1 MRRFSSFTRL
11 SVVCSFV
18 LVTACGDKSPKVSA
32 GSEVPVIGQVLPG
45 RGPTEGGTVA
55 LIKGLNFRQG
65 ATVTFGNTAATFVRV
80 IDATTIT
87 VVTPPNEAGRVNVV
101 VASAEGQSTTFK
113 DGFEYYVKDGTTAA
127 PPTLSSIAPNTGPAS
142 GGTVALVTGAGLQAG
157 AILLVGRAPASD
169 VVVSGATT
177 LSGVLPANPVG
188 TADVEVTNPDG
199 QTALLPGAFAY
210 AEAEGV
216 GPVVTAVSPLAGS
229 TTGGTTVT
237 IGGSNFRPGALVFFG
252 GRAAALV
259 STTPVAVVV
268 TTPASG
274 PGVVDVAV
282 TNPDGRSA
290 IARGAYNYYV
300 GGPVIARV
308 TPAFGPLDGGTE
320 VVIDG
325 RNFQQRVLGTLDGR
339 ALQNVRRLDDRS
351 IAAVTPRGAMA
362 GAVDVRVENEDGQGD
377 TLVNGF
383 AYGNAPPPTFG
394 LSRVTPEVGPIA
406 GGTRVTVIGSGFSSS
421 ATVTFGG
428 QPATGVQV
436 VGGATLSCVT
446 PAGMIGP
453 VEVVVSQNGESRR
466 LALGFWYFDPAR
478 RGPTPSIA
486 AVTPALGPV
495 AGGSTVL
502 VTGNG
507 FADGARVFFGTKAAT
522 ATTFITSTS
531 LTAVTP
537 MGDATGPVDV
547 RVQNPDGQV
556 VTLNQGFV
564 YVDAALLG
572 PAPTIT
578 SVTPNTGGSADETAV
593 VIAAQNVTAGALVF
607 AGGRPAKNVMLRTG
621 SVDATVGPD
630 SPGAV
635 DVVIT
640 NPDGQSARAV
650 NGFTYSRSPP
660 TLSSIT
666 PNTVPVG
673 GALKVLLSGRGFVS
687 GATVTIGT
695 QLVATTFVDSTLLFV
710 NTPANPAGQVDV
722 TVTNPDGQTSRLV
735 NGLTYANIMLGNAPT
750 LTSVAP
756 ARGPITGGTIALL
769 VGTNLAQGARVLFG
783 ATAATRVTVMSDTRL
798 SCQVPA
804 GMAGLTDITVVNPD
818 GQSAQLLQ
826 GFRYVDPST
835 LGAGPVLASVT
846 PATGNSAGGTQTV
859 LTGSGFA
866 QGMLVFFGGFSATAS
881 SVQNPGIAQA
891 TTAGGPTGQVDV
903 AVTNPDGQSSILTN
917 GFSYTPRPE
926 PQTIFPAEGPTGGGS
941 TFTIAGRN
949 FSAGARVFFGTTE
962 ATTAMVM
969 SPTVITGTTPAR
981 AAGAVD
987 VRVQNPDGQTGA
999 LTMGFTYNAPPTV
1012 ALVRPGAGPVAGGST
1027 LFITGTGFRPGA
1039 TVAIGGAMATAVR
1052 VVSDTQLYAVTP
1064 AGAPGA
1070 ADVVVTTPDQQS
1082 VTLARGFR
1090 YDVPDALARAQ
1101 MMQPAVYVPMARD
1114 DAQYRTDLGVINLSG
1129 SGVTVTIATVD
1140 TAGVQQGS
1148 RVLTAQVPAFGRT
1161 LVADV
1166 LRFVEG
1172 ATGQL
1177 NKTASVVVTADG
1189 PVMAFSVVTD
1199 RVTSDSSVVQGSTTA
1214 RSGNRLVVPF
1224 VSSVGVFRT
1233 WLTVRNVGS
1242 TAVALDITAR
1252 DAAGMQLGRLTAV
1265 SVPANGLYSTDDV
1278 LGAMSVMGAVASLD
1292 VQGPTGAN
1300 LVGAVRVYSTGR
1312 FGGVLAAR
1320 SVTEAARS
1328 QVLAYL
1334 PDTSSETSSFSLMNT
1349 EATAGMASLELRSA
1363 SGTVLGTQ
1371 SVMVPA
1377 NGFVVVND
1385 LARTLLGNTNPT
1397 QTQSSLHVTS
1407 STRMLASASVL
1418 TIANSDLRL
1427 ANSRPGGGVRLVLP
1441 FADGRTSLAVVNVG
1455 VAAANLELQLVV
1467 DSGSPRGTPLRV
1479 TVAPRASFQAGLLL
1493 SSLGAG
1499 ASSGYVEV
1507 RSLNGMPLVA
1517 TARVGTDAANPTGD
1531 ALDLGQVIT
1540 TPTVTQVRPATG
1552 PATGGTMSRL
1562 TGAFLL
1568 PGLQV
1573 LYGERPSPRAQ
1584 TAAFDTAVAVSPG
1597 GMNGQVVDVTALN
1610 VDGATGTLP
1619 MGFTYVD
1626 PPTLSAPPTV
1636 ASVTPQNLSTLGGTA
1651 MQVNG
1656 NNFVS
1661 QALAFVGLSPVAG
1674 ATQVNPNRVDGAA
1687 PAGPIGPAD
1696 VTVTNPDG
1704 QSATLTGAVTYV
1716 VPPPSIQTLT
1726 PNAGPGRGGATVRIT
1741 GSGFQVGASV
1751 GFGASSAPVV
1761 TVLSPTDLDAVTP
1774 MGADG
1779 PVNVT
1784 VVNPD
1789 GQSTTSNNAYTY
1801 VAPPTVAQVQPTSGS
1816 TAGGT
1821 LITITGTFLRQGA
1834 TVSVG
1839 ANACAMVNVAMG
1851 GTTIT
1856 CNVPAGTAGPV
1867 ALTVTNPDG
1876 QVGLLNNAFTYL
1888 APIPPPVV
1896 TGVTPSFA
1904 ATTGGTQVTIQGSGF
1919 QAGATV
1925 RFGAIA
1931 SNAVTVVS
1939 PSAIIA
1945 TAPGV
1950 ASVGAV
1956 DLTVTNPD
1964 TQFGRLAGGFTY
1976 FQPADLPN
1984 ITVVQL
1990 TPTEGPPSGGTT
2002 VFISGAG
2009 FKVGVTVRFGA
2020 NPATNVQYLGPSA
2033 LLVTAP
2039 AGALG
2044 PTPVTATN
2052 PDGATNT
2059 LANAFTYSTGVLF
2072 QPPPARLP
2080 LTNERGYETTTLFDF
2095 DGDGDLDAFLGR
2107 RRVACDSDGD
2117 DQLWVNS
2124 SGSFANLASFPGDV
2138 GRTTVAA
2145 LAFDIEGNGTRD
2157 LFVLA
2162 DDSWNQRPS
2171 VYRNAPL
2178 GSFTRFDQPALSF
2191 LSCCSG
2197 PQVRNGATGDLN
2209 GDSFQDVFAATSGV
2223 DFMYLNQRDGGFVGT
2238 RAGLPTPGGVGIND
2252 DSRDVCIAD
2261 FDRDG
2266 DDDVFVVNSSN
2277 QQANY
2282 YLQGPAGTFT
2292 LSNSLIPIVGG
2303 AANGCVSGVFRN
2315 GSNVR
2320 DLVVVRD
2327 GQPYQY
2333 LRNDGLGRFTDES
2346 TLSIFRLPNP
2356 APSNRIGYPT
2366 AIGMTRGVE
2375 AVDLDTD
2382 GDLDLVMNHVDL
2394 SPRIQAYLN
2403 DGFGNFTLG
2412 TASRVPAPPGSNN
2425 VTLDGEF
2432 NAIGDLNSDG
2442 RPDVLV
2448 TGEGVQPR
2456 LLFGGNNGVLTY
2468 STFRTLPEQSYCV
2481 QEAVAFDADRDGD
2494 QDLFSVSG
2502 CRYSMADSQ
2511 IFNREDANCRSNT
2524 VHLWLNDGAGGFTD
2538 DTTNRFPAFPRNATS
2553 VAHGDI
2559 DRDGD
2564 DDLVVVTSGVGT
2576 SGGSSRESATWLFL
2590 NNGSGVF
2597 TQAPPIRVPQEAFFA
2612 TDVELVDVNRD
2623 NALDMVVTVDGW
2635 SCGNGG
2641 LRLWLNT
2648 GNGFFFNASNQ
2659 LPYTTFPNVLST
2671 NCDQF
2676 MPRAFTSADFNGDTF
2691 PDLYVVGNGRNRML
2705 FNRGTIQPGF
2715 YTDVTSS
2722 NVPNVSNQ
2730 SLGVVTGD
2738 LNNDGFADLFACNAD
2753 TDRINLGNPLGIL
2766 SDVTATNWPVESQ
2779 FPRVQF
2785 PGCTTARTPISSP
2798 SCALGDVDNDGDV
2811 DIVLAG
2817 GDASSFNL
2825 RNRLLLNTGT
2835 ANFQDRTTASF
2846 PLHDTAYTEKVL
2858 LFRANNDTRLDLFVG
2873 NCGQPYVMLNGP

>member
-1 MRRFSSFTRL
+1 MRSVSRIAL
-11 SVVCSFV
+11 SGLV
-18 LVTACGDKSPKVSA
+18 LVCAAGCGDKSPKVVA

-55 LIKGLNFRQG
+55 VIKGLNFRQG
-65 ATVTFGNTAATFVRV
+65 ATVTFGATAASFVRV
-80 IDATTIT
+80 VDATTIT
-87 VVTPPNEAGRVNVV
+87 VVTPPGTVGRVNVV
-101 VASAEGQSTTFK
+101 VASAEGQATTFK
-113 DGFEYYVKDGTTAA
+113 DGFEYYAKDGTTAA
-127 PPTLSSIAPNTGPAS
+127 PPTISAILPNTGPSS
-142 GGTVALVTGAGLQAG
+142 GGTVAFVTGTGLQTG
-157 AILLVGRAPASD
+157 AILLVGRAPATD
-169 VVVSGATT
+169 VVVVTATSM
-177 LSGVLPANPVG
+177 SGVLSANAVG

-199 QTALLPGAFAY
+199 QTARLEGAFAY
-210 AEAEGV
+210 AEADGV
-216 GPVVTAVSPLAGS
+216 GPVISIVSPIAGS
-229 TTGGTTVT
+229 TTGGTVVT
-237 IGGSNFRPGALVFFG
+237 IGGSNFRSGALVFFG
-252 GRAAALV
+252 GRRATV
-259 STTPVAVVV
+259 TGTTPVAISVESP
-268 TTPASG
+268 PAG

-282 TNPDGRSA
+282 TNPDGRSSV
-290 IARGAYNYYV
+290 ARGAYNYYV
-300 GGPVIARV
+300 GGPVISRI
-308 TPAFGPLDGGTE
+308 TPSFGPVDGGTDL
-320 VVIDG
+320 VIDG
-325 RNFQQRVLGTLDGR
+325 RNFQQRATGTIGGR
-339 ALQNVRRLDDRS
+339 ALQNVRRIDERS
-351 IAAVTPRGAMA
+351 ITATTPRGAMP
-362 GAVDVRVENEDGQGD
+362 GAVDVRVENDDGQSD
-377 TLVNGF
+377 TLLSGF
-383 AYGNAPPPTFG
+383 AYGNAPPPSFA
-394 LSRVTPEVGPIA
+394 LSRVTPEVGPIS
-406 GGTRVTVIGSGFSSS
+406 GGTRVTIIGSGFTSG
-421 ATVTFGG
+421 ATVSFGG

-436 VGGATLSCVT
+436 VGGATISCVT
-446 PAGMIGP
+446 PSGAIGP
-453 VEVVVSQNGESRR
+453 VEVSVTQSGDTRR
-466 LALGFWYFDPAR
+466 LQLGFWYFDPSR
-478 RGPTPSIA
+478 RGPSPSIA
-486 AVTPALGPV
+486 AVTPALGPTT
-495 AGGSTVL
+495 GGSTVL
-502 VTGNG
+502 LTGNG
-507 FADGARVFFGTKAAT
+507 FADGARVYFGLTAAAT
-522 ATTFITSTS
+522 TTFITAST
-531 LTAVTP
+531 LTAVSP
-537 MGDATGPVDV
+537 AAASTGPVDI

-556 VTLNQGFV
+556 VTLNQGYV
-564 YVDAALLG
+564 YVDPSTLG
-572 PAPTIT
+572 PIPALT

-607 AGGRPAKNVMLRTG
+607 VGGRPAKNVALRTG
-621 SVDATVGPD
+621 SVDATFGPD

-635 DVVIT
+635 DVAIT
-640 NPDGQSARAV
+640 NPDGQSGRLP

-660 TLSSIT
+660 TLTTIT

-673 GALKVLLSGRGFVS
+673 GGLKVLLSGKGFVA
-687 GATVTIGT
+687 GAAVSVGT
-695 QLVATTFVDSTLLFV
+695 QMVATTFVDATLLFITV
-710 NTPANPAGQVDV
+710 PPNPVGQVDV
-722 TVTNPDGQTSRLV
+722 SITNPDGQRTTLM

-750 LTSVAP
+750 LTNLAP
-756 ARGPITGGTIALL
+756 VRGPTTGGTIALL

-783 ATAATRVTVMSDTRL
+783 ANAATRVTVMSDTRL

-804 GMAGLTDITVVNPD
+804 GAAGLADITLVNPD

-835 LGAGPVLASVT
+835 LGAGPTLASVT
-846 PATGNSAGGTQTV
+846 PSSGVGAGGTQTV
-859 LTGSGFA
+859 LTGSSFQ
-866 QGMLVFFGGFSATAS
+866 QGMLVFFGGFSSSAS
-881 SVQNPGIAQA
+881 SVQNAGITTA
-891 TTAGGPTGQVDV
+891 TTPGGPTGQVDV
-903 AVTNPDGQSSILTN
+903 AVTNPDGQSSVLVN
-917 GFSYTPRPE
+917 GFSYNPRPE
-926 PQTIFPAEGPTGGGS
+926 PQTIFPAEGPTGGG
-941 TFTIAGRN
+941 TMFTVAGRN

-962 ATTAMVM
+962 ATTAMVA
-969 SPTVITGTTPAR
+969 SPTVISGTTPMR

-987 VRVQNPDGQTGA
+987 VRVQNPDGQVGT

-1012 ALVRPGAGPVAGGST
+1012 ALVRPGAGPVVGGST
-1027 LFITGTGFRPGA
+1027 LFITGTGFRAGA
-1039 TVAIGGAMATAVR
+1039 TVSIGGAMATAVR

-1064 AGAPGA
+1064 AGVPGA
-1070 ADVVVTTPDQQS
+1070 ADVVVTTPDLQS

-1101 MMQPAVYVPMARD
+1101 MMHPAVYVPMARD

-1129 SGVTVTIATVD
+1129 AGVTVTIASVD

-1161 LVADV
+1161 LVSDV
-1166 LRFVEG
+1166 LRFIEG
-1172 ATGQL
+1172 ATAQL
-1177 NKTASVVVTADG
+1177 NKTGSVVVTADG

-1199 RVTSDSSVVQGSTTA
+1199 RATGDSSVVQGTTTA
-1214 RSGNRLVVPF
+1214 RGGNRLLVPF

-1233 WLTVRNVGS
+1233 WLTVRNVGG

-1265 SVPANGLYSTDDV
+1265 SVPANGLYSTDDI
-1278 LGAMSVMGAVASLD
+1278 LGAMSVTGAVASLD
-1292 VQGPTGAN
+1292 VQGPMTAT

-1320 SVTEAARS
+1320 PVAEAARS

-1334 PDTSSETSSFSLMNT
+1334 PDTASETSTFSLMNT
-1349 EATAGMASLELRSA
+1349 EGAAGMASLELRSA

-1455 VAAANLELQLVV
+1455 VAAANLELQLFV
-1467 DSGSPRGTPLRV
+1467 DSGSARGTPLRV

-1531 ALDLGQVIT
+1531 TLDLGQVIT
-1540 TPTVTQVRPATG
+1540 TPTLTQLRPATG

-1562 TGAFLL
+1562 TGGFFL

-1573 LYGERPSPRAQ
+1573 LYGERPAPRAQ
-1584 TAAFDTAVAVSPG
+1584 TTAFDTAVAVSPG

-1610 VDGATGTLP
+1610 VDGATGTLT
-1619 MGFTYVD
+1619 MGFAYVD
-1626 PPTLSAPPTV
+1626 PAMLLAPPTV
-1636 ASVTPQNLSTLGGTA
+1636 ASVTPQNLSSLGGTA
-1651 MQVNG
+1651 LQING

-1674 ATQVNPNRVDGAA
+1674 AAQVNPNRVDGVA

-1704 QSATLTGAVTYV
+1704 QSATLTGAATYV
-1716 VPPPSIQTLT
+1716 VPPPSILT
-1726 PNAGPGRGGATVRIT
+1726 VTPSTGPGRGGATVRIS
-1741 GSGFQVGASV
+1741 GNGFQVGASV

-1789 GQSTTSNNAYTY
+1789 GQSTMRNNAYTY

-1839 ANACAMVNVAMG
+1839 ANPCAMVNVAMG

-1856 CNVPAGTAGPV
+1856 CNVPSGTAGPV
-1867 ALTVTNPDG
+1867 AITVANPDG

-1896 TGVTPSFA
+1896 TAVTPSFA
-1904 ATTGGTQVTIQGSGF
+1904 ATAGGTQVTIQGSGF

-1925 RFGAIA
+1925 RFGTIA

-1950 ASVGAV
+1950 ASVGVV
-1956 DLTVTNPD
+1956 DITVTNPD
-1964 TQFGRLAGGFTY
+1964 AQFGRLAGGFTY

-1990 TPTEGPPSGGTT
+1990 NPTEGPPAGGTV

-2020 NPATNVQYLGPSA
+2020 TPATNVQYLGPSA

-2039 AGALG
+2039 PGPLG
-2044 PTPVTATN
+2044 PIAVTATN

-2107 RRVACDSDGD
+2107 RRVSCDSDGD

-2124 SGSFANLASFPGDV
+2124 NGSFSNLAGFPGDV

-2145 LAFDIEGNGTRD
+2145 LAFDVEGNGTRD

-2162 DDSWNQRPS
+2162 DDTWGQRAS

-2178 GSFTRFDQPALSF
+2178 GSFTRIDQPALSF
-2191 LSCCSG
+2191 VPCCSG
-2197 PQVRNGATGDLN
+2197 PQVRGGAAGDLTGD
-2209 GDSFQDVFAATSGV
+2209 GFQDVFVATSGV
-2223 DFMYLNQRDGGFVGT
+2223 DFLYVNQRDGGFVGT

-2261 FDRDG
+2261 YDRDG

-2292 LSNSLIPIVGG
+2292 LSNNLIPIVGG

-2346 TLSIFRLPNP
+2346 TISIFRLPNP

-2375 AVDLDTD
+2375 AVDIDTD
-2382 GDLDLVMNHVDL
+2382 GDLDLVMNHVDIN
-2394 SPRIQAYLN
+2394 PRLQVYLN
-2403 DGFGNFTLG
+2403 DGFANFTLG
-2412 TASRVPAPPGSNN
+2412 TASRVPPAQGSNN
-2425 VTLDGEF
+2425 VTIDGEF

-2442 RPDVLV
+2442 RPDILV

-2502 CRYSMADSQ
+2502 CRYNFFEAYLQ
-2511 IFNREDANCRSNT
+2511 NQENPACRSNT

-2553 VAHGDI
+2553 VANGDI

-2564 DDLVVVTSGVGT
+2564 DDLVVVTSGVGPAG
-2576 SGGSSRESATWLFL
+2576 GGSRDTSTWLYL

-2597 TQAPPIRVPQEAFFA
+2597 TLAPQIRVPVEAFFA

-2623 NALDMVVTVDGW
+2623 NALDIVVTVDGW
-2635 SCGNGG
+2635 SCSNGG
-2641 LRLWLNT
+2641 IRLWLNT

-2659 LPYTTFPNVLST
+2659 LPYTTFPNILGG
-2671 NCDQF
+2671 CDAF
-2676 MPRAFTSADFNGDTF
+2676 SPRAFTSADFNGDTF
-2691 PDLYVVGNGRNRML
+2691 PDLYIVGNGRNRML

-2715 YTDVTSS
+2715 YVDVTNS
-2722 NVPNVSNQ
+2722 NVPNVSTQ
-2730 SLGVVTGD
+2730 SLGVLTSD
-2738 LNNDGFADLFACNAD
+2738 LNNDGFADLFACNAG
-2753 TDRINLGNPLGIL
+2753 TDSVNLGNPLGIL

-2785 PGCTTARTPISSP
+2785 PGCTTPRTPIRST
-2798 SCALGDVDNDGDV
+2798 SCTAGDVDNDGDV
-2811 DIVLAG
+2811 DLVLAG
-2817 GDASSFNL
+2817 GDASNFNF

-2835 ANFQDRTTASF
+2835 ANFQDRTTASLPF
-2846 PLHDTAYTEKVL
+2846 DTAETEKVL
-2858 LFRANNDTRLDLFVG
+2858 LFHANNDSRLDLYVG
-2873 NCGQPYVMLNGP
+2873 NCGQPYVYLNGP